1 MADFGQPGDERLTSA
16 MLSDAL
22 DECGLREQVLE
33 ARLAPLVPGSRSFC

>member
-1 MADFGQPGDERLTSA
+1 MADFEQQAGDERLTSA

-33 ARLAPLVPGSRSFC
+33 ARLAPLRSSE